1 MKGTTMA
8 NKKIL
13 VIGSSNMDAV
23 LTLSRVPNAGEN
35 VTDEGGLAY
44 VPGGRGGNAAVTVAK
59 NGGDC
64 VFSTRLGAD
73 VQGQKL
79 YSLYREVGINTAY
92 IKIDPTFPTGL
103 TVVMSENGGGRRS
116 VIFPGANGHL
126 SRDNIAEAMEM
137 RPDAVY
143 IGFEVPFNT
152 LLAACQMAERIGVPV
167 FADAAGISGSLPLDT
182 LPRFEVF
189 SPNEEEMGELSGI
202 KPYGV
207 DSSLR
212 ASLMICKRVK
222 AKYIVIKLGERGC
235 FIYDGKYYDI
245 VPAFAA
251 KATDPA
257 AAGDAFTA
265 ALTLEYMRNGGKIIP
280 AARYANAVAA
290 ITVTR
295 PGASQSIPDM
305 AETQKFMGKH
315 RS

>member
-126 SRDNIAEAMEM
+126 SRDNIA
-137 RPDAVY
+137 
-143 IGFEVPFNT
+143 
-152 LLAACQMAERIGVPV
+152 
-167 FADAAGISGSLPLDT
+167 
-182 LPRFEVF
+182 
-189 SPNEEEMGELSGI
+189 
-202 KPYGV
+202 
-207 DSSLR
+207 
-212 ASLMICKRVK
+212 
-222 AKYIVIKLGERGC
+222 
-235 FIYDGKYYDI
+235 
-245 VPAFAA
+245 
-251 KATDPA
+251 
-257 AAGDAFTA
+257 
-265 ALTLEYMRNGGKIIP
+265 
-280 AARYANAVAA
+280 
-290 ITVTR
+290 
-295 PGASQSIPDM
+295 
-305 AETQKFMGKH
+305 
-315 RS
+315 